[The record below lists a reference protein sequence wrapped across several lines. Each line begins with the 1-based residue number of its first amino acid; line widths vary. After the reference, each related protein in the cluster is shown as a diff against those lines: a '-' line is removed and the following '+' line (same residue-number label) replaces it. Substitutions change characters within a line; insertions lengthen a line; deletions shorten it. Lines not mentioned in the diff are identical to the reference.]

1 VTPRRQE
8 NGTKWNGMEQA
19 LKLQLSVNQIFKQNK
34 HLAISAFSQPKK
46 GELRA
51 KKGET
56 NRFISLFSRCF
67 LFHFFKKWNKTPKKL
82 SICK

>member
-1 VTPRRQE
+1 
-8 NGTKWNGMEQA
+8 MEQA

-56 NRFISLFSRCF
+56 NRFISPFFSLLFVP
-67 LFHFFKKWNKTPKKL
+67 FF
-82 SICK
+82 